1 MIVVDASLAVK
12 WILWEADS
20 PLAIDFLRRHGR
32 ELAAPEL
39 IFIEVAGVI
48 VRRGNQDKSLRP
60 DALRALQKW
69 TTAWSDH
76 LVRNVRVTQR
86 RLFNASGMALTIGH
100 PLQDCIYLAVAKEM
114 DAELATCD
122 AKFRDRA
129 LALHPR
135 IRLLADYRTPSPSSS
150 T

>member
-20 PLAIDFLRRHGR
+20 LQAIDFLRRHGR

-48 VRRGNQDKSLRP
+48 VRRGNQHKSLRA
-60 DALRALQKW
+60 DALRALEKW

-76 LVRNVRVTQR
+76 FVRNVRVTQR
-86 RLFNASGMALTIGH
+86 RLFQASSHRCAKPSTNARSTGAT
-100 PLQDCIYLAVAKEM
+100 VA
-114 DAELATCD
+114 
-122 AKFRDRA
+122 
-129 LALHPR
+129 
-135 IRLLADYRTPSPSSS
+135 
-150 T
+150 